1 MKRRWVKWGGVV
13 LALIAAAPI
22 GGYLWLR
29 TSLPQTTGELVLR
42 GFAAPVEIMRDGNGV
57 PHIFAKNAADAYRAL
72 GFVHA
77 QDRLWQMEMMR
88 RAGAGRLSEILGE
101 PTLRADRFMRTL
113 GLYQLAEK
121 QIQRLPKG
129 PREALEAY
137 SAGVNAYLANHGGA
151 WPLEF
156 ELLGHAPE
164 PWRPVDSLLWGKL
177 MGIRLATGWWGDLTR
192 ARLLRRVG
200 ADRLRE
206 LFPAEPLGTASA
218 ALEGLPLG
226 ELANGIPDWLISDSA
241 SNAWVLSGAR
251 TQSGKPILAND
262 PHLGFAAPGVWY
274 LARLVTPNWERVGVT
289 APGVPLTILGHNGK
303 IAWGMTSTGGD
314 TDDLFVEA
322 LRGDDPTRYLT
333 PEGPKLFRT
342 RTEIINVHEGDP
354 ETLNVRE
361 TRHGPVIS
369 DILAPAKFIAGKDRV
384 VVLASTVLDPN
395 DRTAEAL
402 FGINRATTSADL
414 IEVSRLVGAPLQNLF
429 VADLAGDIAMIVA
442 GRVPIRRAGNGNLPV
457 PGLHGRF
464 DWSGDRPRETL
475 PVTRNPANGL
485 IANAN
490 QDPGSTKSGDPLS
503 WYWPAG
509 YRVERIRE
517 RLGSTRDH
525 RIEDSRTLQMDSYSG
540 AARRLLP
547 HLLRVEPRGPAAKTA
562 HRLLTAWDYRMR
574 RGRPEPLIYAAWLR
588 HLMWTLTADEL
599 GPDFAAY
606 NRPRPRFVVAALT
619 KHETWCD
626 DVTTTP
632 REDCGG
638 RVRLALRRA
647 LAELTERFG
656 EEIEEWRWGAA
667 HRAVFPH
674 RILRHVPILGGLA
687 AGSIESDGG
696 DHTLNRGQTGGKEP
710 DPYRHT
716 HGAGF
721 RAVYDLAALGESR
734 FSLATGQSGNP
745 LSSRYME
752 FLRRWRD
759 GRYIRITGDRAT
771 LRAAGADVLTI
782 RPRYEG
788 IKSQ

>member
-241 SNAWVLSGAR
+241 SNAWVLAGAR

-262 PHLGFAAPGVWY
+262 PHLGFAAPGVW
-274 LARLVTPNWERVGVT
+274 
-289 APGVPLTILGHNGK
+289 
-303 IAWGMTSTGGD
+303 
-314 TDDLFVEA
+314 
-322 LRGDDPTRYLT
+322 
-333 PEGPKLFRT
+333 
-342 RTEIINVHEGDP
+342 
-354 ETLNVRE
+354 
-361 TRHGPVIS
+361 
-369 DILAPAKFIAGKDRV
+369 
-384 VVLASTVLDPN
+384 
-395 DRTAEAL
+395 
-402 FGINRATTSADL
+402 
-414 IEVSRLVGAPLQNLF
+414 
-429 VADLAGDIAMIVA
+429 
-442 GRVPIRRAGNGNLPV
+442 
-457 PGLHGRF
+457 
-464 DWSGDRPRETL
+464 
-475 PVTRNPANGL
+475 
-485 IANAN
+485 
-490 QDPGSTKSGDPLS
+490 
-503 WYWPAG
+503 
-509 YRVERIRE
+509 
-517 RLGSTRDH
+517 
-525 RIEDSRTLQMDSYSG
+525 
-540 AARRLLP
+540 
-547 HLLRVEPRGPAAKTA
+547 
-562 HRLLTAWDYRMR
+562 
-574 RGRPEPLIYAAWLR
+574 
-588 HLMWTLTADEL
+588 
-599 GPDFAAY
+599 
-606 NRPRPRFVVAALT
+606 
-619 KHETWCD
+619 
-626 DVTTTP
+626 
-632 REDCGG
+632 
-638 RVRLALRRA
+638 
-647 LAELTERFG
+647 
-656 EEIEEWRWGAA
+656 
-667 HRAVFPH
+667 
-674 RILRHVPILGGLA
+674 
-687 AGSIESDGG
+687 
-696 DHTLNRGQTGGKEP
+696 
-710 DPYRHT
+710 
-716 HGAGF
+716 
-721 RAVYDLAALGESR
+721 
-734 FSLATGQSGNP
+734 
-745 LSSRYME
+745 
-752 FLRRWRD
+752 
-759 GRYIRITGDRAT
+759 
-771 LRAAGADVLTI
+771 
-782 RPRYEG
+782 
-788 IKSQ
+788 